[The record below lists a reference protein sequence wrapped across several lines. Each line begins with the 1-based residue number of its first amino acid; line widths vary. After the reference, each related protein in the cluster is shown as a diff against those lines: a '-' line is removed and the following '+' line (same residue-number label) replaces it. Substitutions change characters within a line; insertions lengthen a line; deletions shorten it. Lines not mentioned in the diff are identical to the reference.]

1 MNSTIHHLN
10 IFPTASPT
18 LTWKKKQITR
28 AAQSFRL
35 DRDQSKEFLSNS
47 QTDFSS
53 NHLNRPTQSITRHE
67 SFQQTSTDLKSQ
79 SMADFNPNIPSK
91 KYPNE
96 MDQTIRSTSDPIS
109 SSEDEDDQEFLST
122 MKTFVDQGSQV
133 ILEEL
138 KPKKKKKTE
147 RSKKIKS
154 KSKRAKILPTPP
166 STLLSSSPSRITS
179 TGEFPLS
186 TIPSKIAASITKN
199 EENNGTKSI
208 ITVDTSKARSNLDV
222 VRLCLRDLGWKEVQI
237 EIPILSILFILSS
250 VHIIQLSIQ
259 IFIGILH
266 HSMKV
271 LQIFHLI
278 LVE

>member
-1 MNSTIHHLN
+1 
-10 IFPTASPT
+10 
-18 LTWKKKQITR
+18 
-28 AAQSFRL
+28 
-35 DRDQSKEFLSNS
+35 
-47 QTDFSS
+47 
-53 NHLNRPTQSITRHE
+53 
-67 SFQQTSTDLKSQ
+67 
-79 SMADFNPNIPSK
+79 
-91 KYPNE
+91 

-109 SSEDEDDQEFLST
+109 STEDEDDQEFLST

-154 KSKRAKILPTPP
+154 KSKRARILPTPP
-166 STLLSSSPSRITS
+166 STLLSSSPNRITS
-179 TGEFPLS
+179 TSELPLS
-186 TIPSKIAASITKN
+186 TSPLKVAASITKN

-250 VHIIQLSIQ
+250 VHTIPLSIQ